1 MTLAELAEQYKKEC
15 EVTKKRIEV
24 RKKQLRNAT
33 PTEVIRLKREILIL
47 HDMLHDLADAA
58 STLEH
63 YYDK

>member
-24 RKKQLRNAT
+24 RKKQLKYAP
-33 PTEVIRLKREILIL
+33 PTDVIRLKREMLIL
-47 HDMLHDLADAA
+47 HDMLHDLAYAA